1 MQHWHV
7 SLNAGTQRRRMRMAA
22 LFMEGWGMESL
33 LGGPR
38 WDLCSSL
45 SSISSQERGILF
57 WNFIWTFF
65 ITSAQVYL
73 GSDFRSILT
82 GMVSIDARGRVG
94 VQEVKKRQICE
105 NKNRKTRE
113 RVGVQ
118 QQKIPCL
125 ILPGW
130 DWFLS
135 LFLIQDFV
143 SRWNTQSNKRFL
155 WLSLGQC
162 CQKTRTSSIIRGNTR
177 VASGLAS
184 WWAK

>member
-7 SLNAGTQRRRMRMAA
+7 SLNAGTQRRRMKMAA

-125 ILPGW
+125 VSYPVEIGFCPYFSSKILFPGGIRKATRGSFDQAW
-130 DWFLS
+130 SSVAEKLLLTPTS
-135 LFLIQDFV
+135 VATCLELYH
-143 SRWNTQSNKRFL
+143 WNK
-155 WLSLGQC
+155 
-162 CQKTRTSSIIRGNTR
+162 
-177 VASGLAS
+177 
-184 WWAK
+184 